1 MILHRQFGVHP
12 LELCVFGLN
21 VAQPLHVRSFHA
33 AVLGLPDVVSRIGNA
48 KLTAHILDL
57 PSSLNLLQ
65 RRNDLTLGEFALAH
79 WWSPWG

>member
-12 LELCVFGLN
+12 LQLCVLSFN
-21 VAQPLHVRSFHA
+21 VPQPLHVRSFHT

-48 KLTAHILDL
+48 KFTADILDL

-65 RRNDLTLGEFALAH
+65 RRNDLTR
-79 WWSPWG
+79 